1 MANIQLFPEIL
12 KYCWLG
18 LLAVQ
23 LLPVVVKVPIGVQLL
38 ANSTLVVA
46 IGVLKS
52 VDVQKDKSE
61 EGDQKESRRVNVN
74 EAGQG
79 EESIK
84 RKDALMFPITA
95 SISLFV
101 LYLLFTYINKDLIK
115 VLLKIYFS
123 YLGMYVLGLFLA
135 DQIIERDQSQS
146 VLVFERNYG
155 WKIPY
160 LMSEPFSVSFR
171 RADLAGFAVGF
182 VIASVYVFTNNWLLN
197 NLFGICFAVGGIRL
211 LKLNTIEIGF
221 IMLWGLF
228 LYDIFWVFKTD
239 VMVTVAKSVDG
250 PIMLKFPIDIAEN
263 KFSMLG
269 LGDMIIPGAFISIL
283 FKFDVDNYFTRHPQA
298 SHHEVRAPFMWYNL
312 AFYLLGIFITYIF
325 MVVFN
330 HAQPALLYL
339 VPAATLGFLIP
350 AVQRSGFKGILE
362 ILQYKVDDDEEG
374 AETTEGESK
383 PPVK

>member
-1 MANIQLFPEIL
+1 
-12 KYCWLG
+12 
-18 LLAVQ
+18 
-23 LLPVVVKVPIGVQLL
+23 
-38 ANSTLVVA
+38 
-46 IGVLKS
+46 
-52 VDVQKDKSE
+52 
-61 EGDQKESRRVNVN
+61 
-74 EAGQG
+74 
-79 EESIK
+79 
-84 RKDALMFPITA
+84 
-95 SISLFV
+95 V

-135 DQIIERDQSQS
+135 DQIIERDASQE
-146 VLVFERNYG
+146 VVVFERNYG

-160 LMSEPFSVSFR
+160 LMTEPFSVSFR

-182 VIASVYVFTNNWLLN
+182 IAASVYVFTNNWLLN
-197 NLFGICFAVGGIRL
+197 NLFGISFAVGGIRL

-250 PIMLKFPIDIAEN
+250 PIMLKFPINIAEN
-263 KFSMLG
+263 KYSMLG

-283 FKFDVDNYFTRHPQA
+283 FKFDVDNYFQLHPHA
-298 SHHEVRAPFMWYNL
+298 SHQQVRAPFMWYNL
-312 AFYLLGIFITYIF
+312 AFYLLGILVTYVF

-339 VPAATLGFLIP
+339 VPLPPSGSSYPPFS
-350 AVQRSGFKGILE
+350 AV
-362 ILQYKVDDDEEG
+362 
-374 AETTEGESK
+374 ASK
-383 PPVK
+383 AYLKFCSIKWTMKRK